1 MAPSWSTKA
10 EKAPLLPLTAQDQPT
25 AAKRTVTIY
34 LSRALIGE
42 IEHALD
48 VDIDDKAIEI
58 AAPSR
63 PRDSTRRT
71 SGKMFVLSAPEPVDE
86 SSITEHVLLAISFC
100 VILLAGV
107 WATAVALTLA
117 LDLPVDI
124 FGDDFLGFTF
134 LLGSVMAACFALI
147 AIKKANGEP
156 VTPFLMW
163 SAFREVGRVLVSIGG
178 LLVAVAV
185 TGQLIVDSVLM
196 PVVSKLVL

>member
-48 VDIDDKAIEI
+48 VDLDDKAIEI
-58 AAPSR
+58 AATSR

-100 VILLAGV
+100 VFLLAGV

-124 FGDDFLGFTF
+124 FGDDFLGFTS

-163 SAFREVGRVLVSIGG
+163 SAFCEVGRVLVSIGG
-178 LLVAVAV
+178 LLVAVVV
-185 TGQLIVDSVLM
+185 TGQLIVESVLM